1 MKKNYP
7 HQSHFLQLI
16 YAMFFLSS
24 TEYSVNFY
32 ENIIRRNLKLTK
44 IKYRGLL
51 RMNKIGKK
59 TVHKENKII
68 SEISNTIHRAGY

>member
-1 MKKNYP
+1 
-7 HQSHFLQLI
+7 
-16 YAMFFLSS
+16 MFFLSS

-44 IKYRGLL
+44 IKYRELL

-59 TVHKENKII
+59 TTLIENKII
-68 SEISNTIHRAGY
+68 SEIGNTIHRAGY